1 MAKPKTQDVQDA
13 VNLSPEKE
21 NEPLTNPD
29 TGPADVQQPEQ
40 ELEGT
45 LIGASESE
53 NAAAG
58 GDGGETSAAQ
68 TNEPGDAKDG
78 EPVQLIECAVLLDC
92 IYGKHDDIIQLTPDQ
107 ADAAKA
113 GGYVDTHPNAI
124 AAIRRSE

>member
-29 TGPADVQQPEQ
+29 TGSADAQQPEQ
-40 ELEGT
+40 ELEGA
-45 LIGASESE
+45 LIGATENE
-53 NAAAG
+53 NAAVG
-58 GDGGETSAAQ
+58 GDGGATPAAQ
-68 TNEPGDAKDG
+68 TTELEDAKDG

-92 IYGKHDDIIQLTPDQ
+92 IYGKHDQIIELTPDE